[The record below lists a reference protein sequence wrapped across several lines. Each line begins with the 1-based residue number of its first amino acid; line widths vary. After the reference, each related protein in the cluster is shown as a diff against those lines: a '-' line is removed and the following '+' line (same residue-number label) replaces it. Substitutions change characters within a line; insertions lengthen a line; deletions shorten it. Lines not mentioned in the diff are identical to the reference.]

1 MHART
6 MRTPAGNCSAAAHL
20 FGPDGV
26 TALDKSVKYTIMRDG
41 MQKHNKG
48 DVVDTKYW
56 QAVPYNF
63 EPSSPYY
70 ASWAQAQ
77 GWDTTNLFRDEIAKY
92 EAGEISYVPIYVEND
107 NAYGKDDTSIRDGKS
122 LHYCY
127 SLEFKQGDTV
137 KVPFFVEQGA
147 ERKLTRRYWL

>member
-1 MHART
+1 M
-6 MRTPAGNCSAAAHL
+6 C
-20 FGPDGV
+20 
-26 TALDKSVKYTIMRDG
+26 IRDR
-41 MQKHNKG
+41 
-48 DVVDTKYW
+48 
-56 QAVPYNF
+56 
-63 EPSSPYY
+63 
-70 ASWAQAQ
+70 

-137 KVPFFVEQGA
+137 KVPRCV
-147 ERKLTRRYWL
+147 